1 MLRVNSDLHRNRFKH
16 SLAILAILEPILLYR
31 GSKCKQTKQKASEDS
46 LRTHIFTFLCDYCER
61 FFFFL
66 SIFKQSK
73 INMCYYR
80 LQFVTETQIHSI
92 KHRAEGRTMQI
103 IRFFQSFARRYMYNN
118 LGTDIQIL
126 QSWLAGWCMFYVT
139 LRLT

>member
-1 MLRVNSDLHRNRFKH
+1 MLKNKEQGDWVTVPFQDISLKSLKRNKNQ
-16 SLAILAILEPILLYR
+16 AILEPILLYR
-31 GSKCKQTKQKASEDS
+31 GSKCKQTKEKASEDS

-80 LQFVTETQIHSI
+80 LQFVTETQINSI
-92 KHRAEGRTMQI
+92 KHRAEGRTM
-103 IRFFQSFARRYMYNN
+103 
-118 LGTDIQIL
+118 
-126 QSWLAGWCMFYVT
+126 
-139 LRLT
+139 